1 MHLKDLVQGRG
12 IVLFASLYDTVCID
26 LLCLFPSIS
35 NVFDRVFKRINYN
48 RVVDDQNPGVGKR
61 MKKMSI
67 FSLITVLST
76 CLTSFTDTLVV
87 NHIRQYEVDF
97 FIEFPSKYDVLFY
110 KSITSIDSVVTYM
123 VLKINDGDYKLE
135 YENQLTSD
143 YSNYEGFD
151 VFDKIS
157 LASYY
162 FSNQIREDEKSYFIK
177 ELLSYDWYGYEYTST
192 NRYVDLYV
200 LHDIEEDNLYI
211 FYDKHQ
217 YPYNNQLAFD

>member
-1 MHLKDLVQGRG
+1 
-12 IVLFASLYDTVCID
+12 
-26 LLCLFPSIS
+26 
-35 NVFDRVFKRINYN
+35 
-48 RVVDDQNPGVGKR
+48 
-61 MKKMSI
+61 MKKISI
-67 FSLITVLST
+67 FSLIIVLST
-76 CLTSFTDTLVV
+76 CLTSCTEALVT
-87 NHIRQYEVDF
+87 NHLRQYEVDF
-97 FIEFPSKYDVLFY
+97 FIEFPNDYDVIFY

-123 VLKINDGDYKLE
+123 VLKINDDDYELE

-143 YSNYEGFD
+143 YSNYEEFD

-192 NRYVDLYV
+192 NRYVDLFV